1 MKGFSRGRFR
11 LYEDWIMRYWLMI
24 MLMASLPALAAPADT
39 ADTPQTR
46 KEAAERYAKVSDVRK
61 LMTDTVEAMAQ
72 RMPDAQR
79 EGFRTL
85 MITHVRPEV
94 LEAAMM
100 AAMRKHFTTRELNA
114 LADFYDSEEGRSAM
128 AKFGRYMADVMPL
141 IQAEIARAFAE
152 YQREQASKPAKS
164 GT

>member
-1 MKGFSRGRFR
+1 
-11 LYEDWIMRYWLMI
+11 MRYWLI
-24 MLMASLPALAAPADT
+24 VVLMGSLPGLAAQPDT
-39 ADTPQTR
+39 ADTPQAR

-61 LMTDTVEAMAQ
+61 LMADSVEAMAQ

-94 LEAAMM
+94 IEAAMM
-100 AAMRKHFTTRELNA
+100 AAMRKHFTARELNA
-114 LADFYDSEEGRSAM
+114 LADFYGSEEGRSPM

-141 IQAEIARAFAE
+141 VQAEMARAFAE
-152 YQREQASKPAKS
+152 YQREQAPRPAKS

>member
-1 MKGFSRGRFR
+1 
-11 LYEDWIMRYWLMI
+11 MRYWLI
-24 MLMASLPALAAPADT
+24 VVLMGSLPGLAAQPDT
-39 ADTPQTR
+39 ADTPQAR

-61 LMTDTVEAMAQ
+61 LMADSVEAMAQ

-79 EGFRTL
+79 EEFRTL

-94 LEAAMM
+94 IEAAMM
-100 AAMRKHFTTRELNA
+100 AAMRKHFTARELNA
-114 LADFYDSEEGRSAM
+114 LADFYGSEEGRSAM

-141 IQAEIARAFAE
+141 VQAEMARAFAE
-152 YQREQASKPAKS
+152 YQREQAPRPAKS

>member
-1 MKGFSRGRFR
+1 
-11 LYEDWIMRYWLMI
+11 MRYWLI
-24 MLMASLPALAAPADT
+24 VVLMGSLPGLAAQPDT
-39 ADTPQTR
+39 ADTPQAR

-61 LMTDTVEAMAQ
+61 LMADSVEAMAQ

-94 LEAAMM
+94 IEAAMM
-100 AAMRKHFTTRELNA
+100 AAMRKHFTARELNA
-114 LADFYDSEEGRSAM
+114 LADFYGSEEGRSAM

-141 IQAEIARAFAE
+141 VQAEMARAFAE
-152 YQREQASKPAKS
+152 YQREQAPRPAKS